1 MLLMQENLRHS
12 ELILNQTWKILKN
25 SVRSDIA
32 MWLIQCFNLQLL
44 IIILFFTHLK
54 ELYIMNNY
62 DNDDIFIFIFVNLL
76 HI

>member
-1 MLLMQENLRHS
+1 MQENLRHS